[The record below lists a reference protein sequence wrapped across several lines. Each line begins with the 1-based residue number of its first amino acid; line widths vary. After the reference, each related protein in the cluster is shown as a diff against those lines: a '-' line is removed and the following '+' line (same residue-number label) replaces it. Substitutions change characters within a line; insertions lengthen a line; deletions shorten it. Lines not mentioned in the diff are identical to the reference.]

1 MNSAENKTKNIVRRI
16 TRSKATSP
24 FYVFFTLCRDSNI
37 SALRFIAA
45 KQRNYLFMIAMH
57 NNGGD
62 LAQTVCID
70 EWLYKNYPN
79 GVVINVAWTSVED
92 RILKRICSKIR
103 PQDNVFIHSGYNIT
117 DICDEF
123 AAPDVFP
130 SHRIILE
137 TLKDHKIVFFPQSV
151 EYKSIEKW
159 KPVTD
164 MYSSH
169 PDIVF
174 ISRDKVS
181 QGYAQKLL
189 PNARHLAYPDIVT
202 TWIGKYRFE
211 EPLKDIFLC
220 LRTGAES
227 LLDNHNSEKLKNSL
241 EKLGTLEK
249 GDTDVAASAFKYRG
263 HRKEVVLEKIR
274 EFSQYKIV
282 VTDRY
287 HGVIFSLIAGRPVI
301 VLKTAGHKVKS
312 AIDWFPEEFR
322 EYVFFIDNPNNVD
335 YITSKAKELL
345 NNMPAPMTS
354 SYFERDVYG
363 KLYEDIY
370 GEQ

>member
-1 MNSAENKTKNIVRRI
+1 MNLFKNIIRKI
-16 TRSKATSP
+16 TRSRAVSP

-37 SALRFIAA
+37 SAFRFITAR
-45 KQRNYLFMIAMH
+45 QRNYLFMIAMH

-70 EWLYKNYPN
+70 EWLYKNYPD
-79 GVVINVAWTSVED
+79 GVVINVAWTSVES
-92 RILKRICSKIR
+92 RILKAICSKIR

-123 AAPDVFP
+123 GAPDVFP

-137 TLKDHKIVFFPQSV
+137 ALKNHKIVFFPQSV

-159 KPVTD
+159 KPITD
-164 MYSSH
+164 MYSEH

-181 QGYAQKLL
+181 KEYAQKLL
-189 PNARHLAYPDIVT
+189 PNAKHLAYPDIVT
-202 TWIGKYRFE
+202 IWIGKYRFDK
-211 EPLKDIFLC
+211 PSRDIFLC

-227 LLDNHNSEKLKNSL
+227 LLDNNGREELKKKL
-241 EKLGTLEK
+241 EELGTLER
-249 GDTDVAASAFKYRG
+249 GDTDVTASAFRYRG
-263 HRKEVVLEKIR
+263 HRKRVVLEKIS
-274 EFSQYKIV
+274 EFSRYKII

-287 HGVIFSLIAGRPVI
+287 HGVIFSLIASRPVI

-312 AIDWFPEEFR
+312 AIDWFPEEFK
-322 EYVFFIDNPNNVD
+322 EYVFFIDDPNNSD
-335 YITSKAKELL
+335 YIIGKAKELL
-345 NNMPAPMTS
+345 DNLPVPLMS
-354 SYFERDVYG
+354 HYFERDIYG

-370 GEQ
+370 GKQ